1 MSPRTRPPTR
11 DELLSEYDR
20 LSRLMVKA
28 GLELTVTD
36 AVLDVFDDGML
47 RALIRDCVT
56 RLIRVRALELER

>member
-1 MSPRTRPPTR
+1 MSARTRPPTR

-47 RALIRDCVT
+47 RALIRDSVR
-56 RLIRVRALELER
+56 RLVRIRELEG

>member
-1 MSPRTRPPTR
+1 MSTRTRPPTR

-36 AVLDVFDDGML
+36 AVLDVFSDGEL
-47 RALIRDCVT
+47 RALIKDCVR
-56 RLIRVRALELER
+56 RLIRLRQLEP

>member
-1 MSPRTRPPTR
+1 MSARTRPPTR

-36 AVLDVFDDGML
+36 AVLDVFDDAML
-47 RALIRDCVT
+47 RALIRDST
-56 RLIRVRALELER
+56 RRLLRLRELEA